1 MGGPEGQRRRAGGR
15 KQKQENR
22 GPEGGPGPQGSSGLV
37 PRWGEGGGRDGSV
50 GRPDG
55 RRAPSVGLTNGAV
68 GAVGVGCTVAW
79 AAKMHALS
87 LVLRGFGYEIAPA
100 ARCFCFLNRGPGP
113 SDGAG
118 GGALTERSKNLR
130 PAVAAA
136 AATAAAKTGT
146 EAVEAGGC
154 ARGGKQKVGGGMR
167 RRRSERGGRRRR
179 QGITERAES
188 DAAERD
194 EGEQTCHH
202 IATTTEHLTFSSA
215 NP

>member
-1 MGGPEGQRRRAGGR
+1 MPLAYPPTQPQRQSGTVYAVYAVSSPGPNRPVPTHGPGGVFLISRSVLGPEGQRRRAGGR

-100 ARCFCFLNRGPGP
+100 ARCFCFPNRGPGP

-130 PAVAAA
+130 P
-136 AATAAAKTGT
+136 
-146 EAVEAGGC
+146 
-154 ARGGKQKVGGGMR
+154 VGSVSGDVSLLVR
-167 RRRSERGGRRRR
+167 
-179 QGITERAES
+179 
-188 DAAERD
+188 
-194 EGEQTCHH
+194 
-202 IATTTEHLTFSSA
+202 
-215 NP
+215 

>member
-1 MGGPEGQRRRAGGR
+1 MSEAVREQG
-15 KQKQENR
+15 KTKTENR

-113 SDGAG
+113 SEA
-118 GGALTERSKNLR
+118 ASQRPLTERSKTLALGIHHAGAELE
-130 PAVAAA
+130 PA
-136 AATAAAKTGT
+136 KGD
-146 EAVEAGGC
+146 
-154 ARGGKQKVGGGMR
+154 
-167 RRRSERGGRRRR
+167 SEV
-179 QGITERAES
+179 
-188 DAAERD
+188 
-194 EGEQTCHH
+194 
-202 IATTTEHLTFSSA
+202 
-215 NP
+215 

>member
-1 MGGPEGQRRRAGGR
+1 MRAGAGGR
-15 KQKQENR
+15 PEGRRFFDLSVSARPGGSEEAGGREKTKTGKQ
-22 GPEGGPGPQGSSGLV
+22 GPGGGPGPQGSSGLV

-118 GGALTERSKNLR
+118 GGALAERSKTLR
-130 PAVAAA
+130 PATTVCVATMSCMSGLRRMPPKDAEMLGVRMSSCWSVFRGA
-136 AATAAAKTGT
+136 FSI
-146 EAVEAGGC
+146 VE
-154 ARGGKQKVGGGMR
+154 RTLRV
-167 RRRSERGGRRRR
+167 
-179 QGITERAES
+179 
-188 DAAERD
+188 
-194 EGEQTCHH
+194 
-202 IATTTEHLTFSSA
+202 HLHT
-215 NP
+215 PK

>member
-1 MGGPEGQRRRAGGR
+1 MMRRKCIRAHLSIRLCAAEGALGGVFLISRSVPGPEGQRRRAGGR

-22 GPEGGPGPQGSSGLV
+22 GLEGGPGPQGSSGLV

-118 GGALTERSKNLR
+118 GGALTERSKTLR
-130 PAVAAA
+130 P
-136 AATAAAKTGT
+136 GQIISQD
-146 EAVEAGGC
+146 
-154 ARGGKQKVGGGMR
+154 KQ
-167 RRRSERGGRRRR
+167 
-179 QGITERAES
+179 
-188 DAAERD
+188 
-194 EGEQTCHH
+194 
-202 IATTTEHLTFSSA
+202 
-215 NP
+215 

>member
-1 MGGPEGQRRRAGGR
+1 MRRKCIRAHLSIRLCAAEGALGGVFLISRSVPGPEGQRRRAGGR

-100 ARCFCFLNRGPGP
+100 ARCFCFPNRGPGP

-118 GGALTERSKNLR
+118 GRPLTERSKTLGPR
-130 PAVAAA
+130 PQRPL
-136 AATAAAKTGT
+136 
-146 EAVEAGGC
+146 C
-154 ARGGKQKVGGGMR
+154 
-167 RRRSERGGRRRR
+167 RSL
-179 QGITERAES
+179 A
-188 DAAERD
+188 
-194 EGEQTCHH
+194 
-202 IATTTEHLTFSSA
+202 SSSWSWA
-215 NP
+215 PSRLACPWCYL

>member
-1 MGGPEGQRRRAGGR
+1 MLGPGCQRLSGSKV
-15 KQKQENR
+15 KQKQKTG

-87 LVLRGFGYEIAPA
+87 LLLRGFGYEIAPA

-113 SDGAG
+113 SEA
-118 GGALTERSKNLR
+118 ASQRPLTERSKTLGPAWWAHAIAQQMWRCAPMLARPPQAARRRLRTIAVHESCADRCCGANDSRSQSKAFEQDARSGCSRSTHIAPALR
-130 PAVAAA
+130 PR
-136 AATAAAKTGT
+136 AAT
-146 EAVEAGGC
+146 C
-154 ARGGKQKVGGGMR
+154 
-167 RRRSERGGRRRR
+167 
-179 QGITERAES
+179 
-188 DAAERD
+188 
-194 EGEQTCHH
+194 
-202 IATTTEHLTFSSA
+202 
-215 NP
+215 

>member
-1 MGGPEGQRRRAGGR
+1 MGGPGCQRLSGSKV
-15 KQKQENR
+15 KQKQKTG

-113 SDGAG
+113 SEAASQRPLNERSKTLGPGPRGPTLRQQCAAGSAAPEKTTTVLDSPHDRHISHARDGAG
-118 GGALTERSKNLR
+118 SKVSPRRLTSLSPSRGVRQTGPSGHMSKYVLY
-130 PAVAAA
+130 
-136 AATAAAKTGT
+136 
-146 EAVEAGGC
+146 
-154 ARGGKQKVGGGMR
+154 
-167 RRRSERGGRRRR
+167 
-179 QGITERAES
+179 
-188 DAAERD
+188 
-194 EGEQTCHH
+194 
-202 IATTTEHLTFSSA
+202 L
-215 NP
+215 

>member
-1 MGGPEGQRRRAGGR
+1 MFFRSVLGPEGQRRRAGGR

-22 GPEGGPGPQGSSGLV
+22 GLEGGPGPQGSSGLV

-100 ARCFCFLNRGPGP
+100 ARCLCFLNRGPGP

-118 GGALTERSKNLR
+118 GGALTKRSKTLR
-130 PAVAAA
+130 PGRARAQVAWIRPPPSRPPPPRPPPPHSLIELVL
-136 AATAAAKTGT
+136 AKM
-146 EAVEAGGC
+146 E
-154 ARGGKQKVGGGMR
+154 
-167 RRRSERGGRRRR
+167 
-179 QGITERAES
+179 
-188 DAAERD
+188 D
-194 EGEQTCHH
+194 ENILMYRNQVIEF
-202 IATTTEHLTFSSA
+202 I
-215 NP
+215 